1 MMCVQFEDVS
11 QYGDNNQWLFD
22 EVSQK
27 LVMILMN
34 FVSYDNGFIKVIKC
48 IIIIILIK
56 MTFASS
62 NIYAKYH

>member
-1 MMCVQFEDVS
+1 MQFEDVS